1 MLANVLQATHLVT
14 DMLEK
19 MGINYAVCG
28 SLASSAHGMIRTTME
43 VDLIADLRQE
53 LVSMFVAMLKSSF
66 FIDDEMIRSAIE
78 HHRSFNII
86 HLESMFK
93 VDIFTP
99 TQRVFDQNQLSRRQ
113 ETKLGE
119 EQIRLFILS
128 PEDII
133 LAKLECYHL
142 EGRVSDQQW
151 RDILGVL
158 LIKQDQLD
166 RDYMQKMADQMNTT
180 DLLERAFQEVR
191 SSTNL
196 LSK

>member
-1 MLANVLQATHLVT
+1 MLTNVLQATYLVT
-14 DMLEK
+14 DVLEK

-28 SLASSAHGMIRTTME
+28 SLASSAHGMIRTTMD

-53 LVSMFVAMLKSSF
+53 HVSMFVALLKGSF
-66 FIDDEMIRSAIE
+66 FIDAEMIHSAIE

-128 PEDII
+128 PEDIV
-133 LAKLECYHL
+133 LAKLEWYRL
-142 EGRVSDQQW
+142 GGELSDQQW

-191 SSTNL
+191 SSTNP